1 MKYQEKKIDLLNNT
15 PNQTPKFR
23 TQNWVE
29 INDESRGT
37 YNNSQTRFKTS
48 MPISTLCDYS
58 DANVLATKRLDERK
72 KGVIFKTRPPSSNC
86 ASEINNTQTDYAKDL
101 DVVISIYNLIEDSNN
116 YSKTSRSLCQFYG
129 NKPMP
134 AIENFESFK
143 SKIRITGKP
152 ASSGN
157 AKDVKIDLHLKYLS
171 NFRRT
176 VEMPF
181 QIGLKIVLFLLQ
193 MGKTNFATKDKKT
206 LCSSRNFINSV

>member
-1 MKYQEKKIDLLNNT
+1 M
-15 PNQTPKFR
+15 
-23 TQNWVE
+23 
-29 INDESRGT
+29 
-37 YNNSQTRFKTS
+37 
-48 MPISTLCDYS
+48 
-58 DANVLATKRLDERK
+58 
-72 KGVIFKTRPPSSNC
+72 
-86 ASEINNTQTDYAKDL
+86 
-101 DVVISIYNLIEDSNN
+101 YNLIEDSNN